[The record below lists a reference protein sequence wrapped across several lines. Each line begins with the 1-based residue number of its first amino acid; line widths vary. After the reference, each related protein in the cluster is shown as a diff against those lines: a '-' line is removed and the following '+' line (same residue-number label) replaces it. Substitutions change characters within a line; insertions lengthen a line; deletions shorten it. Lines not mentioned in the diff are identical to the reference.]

1 VNESLEH
8 EEKAT
13 FFPCCSRS
21 PLGLKGLEQE
31 ESPMYEG
38 LESCCPRALG
48 LEGLEQDESLIYE
61 GLEQTSTCLK

>member
-1 VNESLEH
+1 
-8 EEKAT
+8 
-13 FFPCCSRS
+13 
-21 PLGLKGLEQE
+21 
-31 ESPMYEG
+31 MYEG